1 MSVTTRTSPA
11 PAAGLS
17 AIDRDSSF
25 YGTLFIIIAA
35 CLAVLAF
42 LLLPGCGDP
51 SRAHAV
57 NEPTA
62 REALKTALDGWKK
75 GETPSSF
82 ATASSPMIVQDFEW
96 QSGAKLIDYQL
107 VDRGKPYDANL
118 RIQVK
123 LKLDGAK
130 GQAQIPGKSAEKTV
144 WYLVGT
150 SPKVTVFR
158 DMLRK

>member
-1 MSVTTRTSPA
+1 MFEATRTSLA
-11 PAAGLS
+11 RLARLVGS
-17 AIDRDSSF
+17 NRNTSM
-25 YGTLFIIIAA
+25 YGTLWLVVA
-35 CLAVLAF
+35 CLAVLAT
-42 LLLPGCGDP
+42 LLLPGCADA

-62 REALKTALDGWKK
+62 RDALKTALDGWKNGK
-75 GETPSSF
+75 TPASF
-82 ATASSPMIVQDFEW
+82 ASDSSPMIVQDLEW
-96 QSGAKLIDYQL
+96 SSGAKLLDYQL
-107 VDRGKPYDANL
+107 VDDGKAYDANL

-123 LKLDGAK
+123 LSLAGADAK
-130 GQAQIPGKSAEKTV
+130 AAPATKKTEKTV

>member
-1 MSVTTRTSPA
+1 MFEASRTS
-11 PAAGLS
+11 
-17 AIDRDSSF
+17 RDQMARLVGANRNTSW
-25 YGTLFIIIAA
+25 YGTLGVVVA
-35 CLAVLAF
+35 CLAVLAT
-42 LLLPGCGDP
+42 LLLPGCADA

-62 REALKTALDGWKK
+62 RDALKTALDGWKNGK
-75 GETPSSF
+75 TPASF
-82 ATASSPMIVQDFEW
+82 ATEPSPMIVQDFEW
-96 QSGAKLIDYQL
+96 DSGAKLLDYQL
-107 VDRGKPYDANL
+107 VDDGKAYDANL

-123 LKLDGAK
+123 LSLAGGNAK
-130 GQAQIPGKSAEKTV
+130 AAPATKNTEKTV